1 MFNVMVICKTL
12 ADVEEIEDDASQLL
26 LTLKQARFH
35 WFIFNGKLNVEQI

>member
-1 MFNVMVICKTL
+1 MVICKTL
-12 ADVEEIEDDASQLL
+12 AEDDASQLL